1 MSDIIHHMTYVLD
14 IRSRRQVTIPGDL
27 LKTWGLEE
35 GDGLV
40 LEIKDGQAKITP
52 KKQSAKALLE
62 EISTAFSVSGISES
76 QLQKAVIDG
85 RKRNESLYRH

>member
-1 MSDIIHHMTYVLD
+1 MTYVLD
-14 IRSRRQVTIPGDL
+14 IRARRQVTIPGDL

-35 GDGLV
+35 GDGLILDV
-40 LEIKDGQAKITP
+40 QDGQAKVTP

-62 EISTAFSVSGISES
+62 EISTAFNVSGISES